1 MAAADLQN
9 PDCTAQ
15 PSFSGDRESQ
25 ISDSGSTKGGWITFL
40 FIAGLFTHITH
51 N

>member
-15 PSFSGDRESQ
+15 PSLSGDRESQ